1 MLHKQLNIS
10 RGTLFTTLL
19 IVAIVFQIIPRAHT
33 ERLNNL
39 FSKVFT
45 PVLDVG
51 PRGLDIFRPA
61 DDAEDS
67 VSTSKYNELWKV
79 CQNTKAELLEMQR
92 KYKVLSDVRSELPKP
107 VPPLVLAKVGRS
119 SSSIDG
125 SGHTIRINA
134 GTSSGIQTGQYVLDT
149 SQTSVVGSI
158 SDVSETTATVRLLT
172 DAGHIIMVGIRR
184 EGRDDYIERQMT
196 GDGRD
201 GCKIGLVPRKEYD
214 VRVGDTVYA
223 SAKRGL
229 LDTPIVIGEVA
240 LVKPDQNTPDLWD
253 IRVRPIFEPARLTE
267 LAVIVMVPQEKE
279 D

>member
-10 RGTLFTTLL
+10 RGTLFATLL
-19 IVAIVFQIIPRAHT
+19 IVAIAFQVIPGAHT

-39 FSKVFT
+39 FSRVFK

-51 PRGLDIFRPA
+51 PRDLDQLRPA
-61 DDAEDS
+61 DDAEES

-79 CQNTKAELLEMQR
+79 CENTKAELLDMQR
-92 KYKVLSDVRSELPKP
+92 KYKVLSGVRSELPKP
-107 VPPLVLAKVGRS
+107 VPPLVLAKVSG
-119 SSSIDG
+119 SSIDG

-134 GTSSGIQTGQYVLDT
+134 GTSSGIKTGQYVLDT
-149 SQTSVVGSI
+149 SQTSVIGSI
-158 SDVSETTATVRLLT
+158 SKVSETTATVRLVT
-172 DAGHIIMVGIRR
+172 DKKHFIMVGIRR
-184 EGRDDYIERQMT
+184 EGADDYIERQMA

-201 GCKIGLVPRKEYD
+201 GCKVPLVPRKEYD

-223 SAKRGL
+223 SAQRGF
-229 LDTPIVIGEVA
+229 LDTPIVIGEVDQ
-240 LVKPDQNTPDLWD
+240 VKNDPYTPDLWD

-267 LAVIVMVPQEKE
+267 LAVIVMDPQEKE

>member
-10 RGTLFTTLL
+10 RGMLFATLL
-19 IVAIVFQIIPRAHT
+19 IVAIAFQVIPRAHT

-39 FSKVFT
+39 FSKVFR
-45 PVLDVG
+45 PILDVG
-51 PRGLDIFRPA
+51 PRDLDQLRPA
-61 DDAEDS
+61 DDAKDY

-79 CQNTKAELLEMQR
+79 CENTKAELLDMQR
-92 KYKVLSDVRSELPKP
+92 KYRVLSGMHSELPKP
-107 VPPLVLAKVGRS
+107 APPLVLAKVI

-134 GTSSGIQTGQYVLDT
+134 GTGSGIETGQYVLDT

-158 SDVSETTATVRLLT
+158 SKVSEATATVRLVT
-172 DAGHIIMVGIRR
+172 DTRHIIMVGIRR
-184 EGRDDYIERQMT
+184 EGADDYIQRQM

-201 GCKIGLVPRKEYD
+201 GCKIGQIPMKEYD

-223 SAKRGL
+223 SAKQGL
-229 LDTPIVIGEVA
+229 LDTPIVIGEVSQ
-240 LVKPDQNTPDLWD
+240 VKADQNAPLLWD

-267 LAVIVMVPQEKE
+267 LAVIVMDPPEKE
-279 D
+279 E

>member
-19 IVAIVFQIIPRAHT
+19 IVAIAFQVIPRAHT
-33 ERLNNL
+33 DRLANL
-39 FSKVFT
+39 FSKVFK

-51 PRGLDIFRPA
+51 PRGFSDILGPA
-61 DDAEDS
+61 GDAEKF
-67 VSTSKYNELWKV
+67 VSKSRYDELWKI
-79 CQNTKAELLEMQR
+79 CKNTEADLLEMQR
-92 KYKVLSDVRSELPKP
+92 RYEVLSRVRSELPKP
-107 VPPLVLAKVGRS
+107 SPGLVLANVIS
-119 SSSIDG
+119 LSIDG
-125 SGHTIRINA
+125 FGHRIVINA
-134 GTSSGIQTGQYVLDT
+134 GTSSGIETGQYVLDT

-158 SDVSETTATVRLLT
+158 SGVFETTATVRLVT
-172 DAGHIIMVGIRR
+172 DARHIIMVGIRR
-184 EGRDDYIERQMT
+184 EGADDYIEGPMV

-201 GCKIGLVPRKEYD
+201 GCRIGLIPIKEYD

-229 LDTPIVIGEVA
+229 LDTPVVTGEVA
-240 LVKPDQNTPDLWD
+240 RVKPDRNRPLLWD
-253 IRVRPIFEPARLTE
+253 IRVRPLFEPARLTE